1 MHKEKALM
9 SKILIIDDEQP
20 LRDEVSDWL
29 QFEGHEVLTA
39 ENGRI
44 GLEMIIRDQPELII
58 CDIAMPEMDGRTVLL
73 EVRSNPAVNHIPFIF
88 LTASATYESIR
99 RGMDL
104 GADDYLT
111 KPFRHVDLLKAI
123 ESRLLKQEE
132 QHARTQ
138 RQLEA
143 VNQAF
148 HEEQER
154 RLLKSRIVAM
164 FSHDFRNPLFAIISA
179 VNLIENY
186 GERLDAKRKHSYLQ
200 RISGSARLLLQMLE
214 DMLLAAEL
222 ENGHLEYHAQSVEL
236 VPLLETILDEF
247 RMIYEHSHQ
256 FSFESTF
263 TGVLTSDP
271 KLLRAIVTNLL
282 SNAVKYSPAGGPV
295 LVRLTSDPAGVT
307 LQIVDQ
313 GLGIPEADR
322 QHLFEPFYRVNHGQG
337 VKGTGLGLTIVQ
349 QAVTLCAATI
359 EVQSEVGKGSTF
371 AVKLP
376 LQPSTP

>member
-1 MHKEKALM
+1 M

-44 GLEMIIRDQPELII
+44 GLEMIIRDHPDLII

-73 EVRSNPAVNHIPFIF
+73 EVRANPTVNHLPFIF

-111 KPFRHVDLLKAI
+111 KPFRHGDLLKAI
-123 ESRLLKQEE
+123 ESRLRKQAE
-132 QHARTQ
+132 QKAHAHQ
-138 RQLEA
+138 QLEA
-143 VNQAF
+143 VNKAF
-148 HEEQER
+148 QEEQER

-164 FSHDFRNPLFAIISA
+164 FSHGFRNPLFAITSA

-186 GERLDAKRKHSYLQ
+186 GERLDAKRKHTYLQ
-200 RISGSARLLLQMLE
+200 RISGSARLLLQMLD

-222 ENGHLEYHAQSVEL
+222 ENGHLEYHPQPIEL
-236 VPLLETILDEF
+236 VPLLETLLDEF
-247 RMIYEHSHQ
+247 RMIYDHSHQ
-256 FSFESTF
+256 FSMEGDFA
-263 TGVLTSDP
+263 GMLTSDP
-271 KLLRAIVTNLL
+271 KLVRAIVTNLL
-282 SNAVKYSPAGGPV
+282 SNAVKYSPAGGPI
-295 LVRLTSDPAGVT
+295 LVRVATDRAAIT

-313 GLGIPEADR
+313 GLGISAADC
-322 QHLFEPFYRVNHGQG
+322 QHLFEPFYRVDHGQG
-337 VKGTGLGLTIVQ
+337 VKGTGLGLTIVH
-349 QAVTLCAATI
+349 QAVTLCGGTI

-371 AVKLP
+371 VVKLP
-376 LQPSTP
+376 HQPSTP

>member
-1 MHKEKALM
+1 M

-44 GLEMIIRDQPELII
+44 GLEMIIRDHPDLII

-73 EVRSNPAVNHIPFIF
+73 EVRANPTVNHLPFIF

-111 KPFRHVDLLKAI
+111 KPFRHGDLLKAI
-123 ESRLLKQEE
+123 ESRLRKQAE
-132 QHARTQ
+132 QKAHAHQ
-138 RQLEA
+138 QLEA
-143 VNQAF
+143 VNKTFQ
-148 HEEQER
+148 EEQER

-164 FSHDFRNPLFAIISA
+164 FSHDFRNPLFAITSA

-186 GERLDAKRKHSYLQ
+186 GERLDAKRKHTYLQ
-200 RISGSARLLLQMLE
+200 RISGSARLLLQMLD

-222 ENGHLEYHAQSVEL
+222 ENGHLEYHPQPIEL
-236 VPLLETILDEF
+236 VPLLETLLDEF
-247 RMIYEHSHQ
+247 RMIYDDSHQ
-256 FSFESTF
+256 FSMEGDFA
-263 TGVLTSDP
+263 GMLTSDP
-271 KLLRAIVTNLL
+271 KLVRAIVTNLL
-282 SNAVKYSPAGGPV
+282 SNAVKYSPAGGPI
-295 LVRLTSDPAGVT
+295 LVRVATDRAAIT

-313 GLGIPEADR
+313 GLGISAADC
-322 QHLFEPFYRVNHGQG
+322 QHLFEPFYRVDHGQG
-337 VKGTGLGLTIVQ
+337 VKGTGLGLTIVH
-349 QAVTLCAATI
+349 QAVTLCGGTI

-371 AVKLP
+371 VVKLP
-376 LQPSTP
+376 HQPSTP

>member
-1 MHKEKALM
+1 M

-29 QFEGHEVLTA
+29 QFEGHEVLSA

-73 EVRSNPAVNHIPFIF
+73 EVRANPAVNHIPFIF

-111 KPFRHVDLLKAI
+111 KPFRHGDLLKAI
-123 ESRLLKQEE
+123 ESRLRKQEE
-132 QHARTQ
+132 QKARAHQ
-138 RQLEA
+138 QLEA
-143 VNQAF
+143 VNKAFQA
-148 HEEQER
+148 EQER

-179 VNLIENY
+179 VGLIENY
-186 GERLDAKRKHSYLQ
+186 GDRLDAKRKHGYLQ
-200 RISGSARLLLQMLE
+200 RISGSAHLLLQMLD

-222 ENGHLEYHAQSVEL
+222 ENGHLEYHAQPIEI
-236 VPLLETILDEF
+236 VPILETILDEF
-247 RMIYEHSHQ
+247 RLIYEHSHQ
-256 FSFESTF
+256 FTLESTF
-263 TGVLTSDP
+263 SGVLTSDP
-271 KLLRAIVTNLL
+271 KLLHAIATNLL

-295 LVRLTSDPAGVT
+295 RVRLTTDSGGIT
-307 LQIVDQ
+307 LQIIDQ
-313 GLGIPEADR
+313 GLGISEQDC
-322 QHLFEPFYRVNHGQG
+322 QHLFEPFYRIDHGQG
-337 VKGTGLGLTIVQ
+337 AKGTGLGLTIVH
-349 QAVTLCAATI
+349 QAVTLCGGTV

-371 AVKLP
+371 VVKLP
-376 LQPSTP
+376 HQPNASA